1 MKRIISACL
10 DQTIHFQLKEE
21 MEHDAAVQAARFE
34 VEGYK
39 KKLERSRTKYKIIEE
54 IPQAD
59 GSIIIKIKKQY
70 NGHAC
75 GEYLA

>member
-21 MEHDAAVQAARFE
+21 MEHDAAVQASRFE

-39 KKLERSRTKYKIIEE
+39 KKLERSQTKYKIIEE

-59 GSIIIKIKKQY
+59 GSIIIKIKKQC